1 MPEPLL
7 SARLL
12 AVAAAYAFVGWIFF
26 TALLIALGDALLP
39 VITRPLAPVVV
50 LALVALTSVAVA
62 GLSLDFF
69 RRSGRADAVAGLT
82 LGVCFASIG
91 LTLDGL
97 MLLLT
102 DFRYPNVEAAKTATL
117 AVLLLL
123 GYAVAAAVPVL
134 VVALRVRPGRPR

>member
-1 MPEPLL
+1 MTDPVLP
-7 SARLL
+7 ARLL
-12 AVAAAYAFVGWIFF
+12 ALAGTYALVGWMVF

-39 VITRPLAPVVV
+39 AISRPLAPVVV
-50 LALVALTSVAVA
+50 LALAAVTAFAVA

-69 RRSGRADAVAGLT
+69 RRAERGDAVAGLT

-102 DFRYPNVEAAKTATL
+102 DFRYPNVEAPKTATV

-123 GYAVAAAVPVL
+123 GYAVAAVVPVL
-134 VVALRVRPGRPR
+134 VAVRVRLGRTP

>member
-1 MPEPLL
+1 MPEPTL
-7 SARLL
+7 SARVL
-12 AVAAAYAFVGWIFF
+12 AVAAAYALVGWIFF

-39 VITRPLAPVVV
+39 AITRPLAPVVV

-69 RRSGRADAVAGLT
+69 RRADRADAVAGLT

-97 MLLLT
+97 LLLAT
-102 DFRYPNVEAAKTATL
+102 DFRYPNVDASRTATI

-123 GYAVAAAVPVL
+123 GYAVAAVVPVL
-134 VVALRVRPGRPR
+134 VAALRVRRRRAR